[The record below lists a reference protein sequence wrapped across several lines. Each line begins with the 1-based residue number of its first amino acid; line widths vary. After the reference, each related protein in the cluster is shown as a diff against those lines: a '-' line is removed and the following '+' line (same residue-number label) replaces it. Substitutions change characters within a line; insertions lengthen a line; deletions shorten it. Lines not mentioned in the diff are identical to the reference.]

1 MCITRNEKMSF
12 FSCFGITKS
21 SLRMQPCDEKIVTNI
36 DVIDAIDAIDAIDV
50 INVIDDRAEHI
61 SIPERDTGFSRMS
74 YLAQMASDEKTSD
87 QVSRTSHEVVKRDRP
102 SFDMY
107 SALGCRVRPSFEA
120 TKKSL
125 DWGVD
130 RFYTK
135 QDSVP
140 PH

>member
-12 FSCFGITKS
+12 FSCFGIAKS
-21 SLRMQPCDEKIVTNI
+21 SRMQPCDEKIVTNI
-36 DVIDAIDAIDAIDV
+36 EVIDAIDANDA

-61 SIPERDTGFSRMS
+61 SIPERDTGFSRMT
-74 YLAQMASDEKTSD
+74 YLAQMSSDEKTSD
-87 QVSRTSHEVVKRDRP
+87 QVSRTSHEVAKRDRP